1 MIGKYGHSGS
11 SVADQSIL
19 GQAPSSFGAPPRMLR
34 HRYHGVLVPNSP
46 LRSYIIAL
54 TESQSNPDESI
65 KESINALTEVAD
77 CAWKFKI

>member
-1 MIGKYGHSGS
+1 MIGKYGQSGS

-54 TESQSNPDESI
+54 TETQSI